1 MKKYIDVNAM
11 QDDIIKLRRTL
22 DITKCSNDYAV
33 GWITGVNNMEGLI
46 DRQPRADVEEVRHG
60 EYVYSSTDD
69 KWHCSECFAERPR
82 NNGDIPYSDIYCC
95 YKCGAIMDGGKT
107 K

>member
-60 EYVYSSTDD
+60 EW
-69 KWHCSECFAERPR
+69 KHLG
-82 NNGDIPYSDIYCC
+82 GDEWCCTNCGEVVTTEGSWEKPTKKYCNE
-95 YKCGAIMDGGKT
+95 CGAKMDGRSDT
-107 K
+107 